1 MKKSRFSWEQ
11 VAQLAGGDPVTV
23 LYDGIERSGYCN
35 EDHMMK
41 MFGGCELVKL
51 TRHTFEVSRWPEG
64 RTICRDWRE
73 RINEEG
79 ET

>member
-1 MKKSRFSWEQ
+1 MKKSRLSWEQ

-41 MFGGCELVKL
+41 MFDG
-51 TRHTFEVSRWPEG
+51 
-64 RTICRDWRE
+64 
-73 RINEEG
+73 
-79 ET
+79 